1 MESDGGKEG
10 EGAGTGMTCI
20 NSKASRGKGGFAIH
34 FEACSTSV
42 CVTQPKNEEKQVP
55 KKKKSRQSGGERKK
69 RRGKTELPN
78 FSSLMFP
85 ASEYPYLDD

>member
-55 KKKKSRQSGGERKK
+55 KKKNLGRVEEREKRGEARQ
-69 RRGKTELPN
+69 N
-78 FSSLMFP
+78 FQTSVL
-85 ASEYPYLDD
+85 